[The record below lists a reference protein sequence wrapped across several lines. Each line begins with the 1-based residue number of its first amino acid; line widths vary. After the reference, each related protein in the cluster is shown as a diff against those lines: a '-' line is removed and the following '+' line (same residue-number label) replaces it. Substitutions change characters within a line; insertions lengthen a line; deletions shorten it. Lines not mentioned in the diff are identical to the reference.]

1 MKQACV
7 LMLYVHEPKTHVH
20 GLPHLHQDRRSS
32 SMAYRRMGIRDPAD
46 SGWTAIDDRKRDAS
60 YTYTFWPQA
69 LIGYSDYKSAGYM
82 VSMQL

>member
-1 MKQACV
+1 
-7 LMLYVHEPKTHVH
+7 
-20 GLPHLHQDRRSS
+20 
-32 SMAYRRMGIRDPAD
+32 MAYRRMGIRDPAD